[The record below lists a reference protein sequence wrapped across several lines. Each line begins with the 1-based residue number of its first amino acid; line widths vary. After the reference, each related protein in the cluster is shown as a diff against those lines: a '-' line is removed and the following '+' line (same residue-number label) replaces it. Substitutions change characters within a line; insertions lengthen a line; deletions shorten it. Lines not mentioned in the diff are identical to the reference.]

1 VFLRDLLVASVAF
14 GLGLSMIQVALMN
27 RGWCF
32 DNFIIRRIEAS
43 RGRDAARKS
52 LWIGG
57 TAIILLGAWTLFA
70 PLLKKGKSDSTT
82 RGSYLAKTLQNG
94 SC

>member
-1 VFLRDLLVASVAF
+1 
-14 GLGLSMIQVALMN
+14 MIQVALIN

-32 DNFIIRRIEAS
+32 DNFIIRRIETN
-43 RGRDAARKS
+43 RGREAARKS

-70 PLLKKGKSDSTT
+70 PLLKKGKADSSTQ
-82 RGSYLAKTLQNG
+82 RNSHQHFAKWIMPGSSNSSTIGKSMDACLE
-94 SC
+94 